1 MFWYQNVRECVLSK
15 NLLYDTLSPLSILKN
30 PRWRPRW
37 PPYILNWILTLY
49 MTDQNTNNLQKS
61 QASTILFNFIVSAS
75 SFTQYCIQKIFFS
88 LFLKTKN
95 TIETGILMIINFKMH
110 FVWKSLLYKRI
121 VIYKFY
127 FYLKHLFMQKNWFE
141 HLD

>member
-1 MFWYQNVRECVLSK
+1 MFGNVSSLRICCMTPCHPWAFWKIQDGVQDGRHIFLTES
-15 NLLYDTLSPLSILKN
+15 
-30 PRWRPRW
+30 W
-37 PPYILNWILTLY
+37 PYIWPTKIQITNKNHRHQQFYLISLY
-49 MTDQNTNNLQKS
+49 LHHHLHN
-61 QASTILFNFIVSAS
+61 IV
-75 SFTQYCIQKIFFS
+75 YKNIFFS

-127 FYLKHLFMQKNWFE
+127 FYLKHLFMKKKNWFE